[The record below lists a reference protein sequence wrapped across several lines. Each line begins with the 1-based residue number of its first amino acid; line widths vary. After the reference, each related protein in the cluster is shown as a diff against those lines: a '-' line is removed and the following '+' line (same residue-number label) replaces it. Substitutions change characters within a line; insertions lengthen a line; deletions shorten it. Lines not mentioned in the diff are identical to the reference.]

1 VSGGFIHANSVGW
14 VPKVTCDTVLAE
26 NPDSTVKE
34 RAGGAR
40 VPAEGLWQQDRV

>member
-1 VSGGFIHANSVGW
+1 VSGGFIHANPVGW
-14 VPKVTCDTVLAE
+14 IPKVTRDTGLAK

-40 VPAEGLWQQDRV
+40 VPAAGLWQQDRV